1 MRRRSRARAAM
12 RLAALLLAEVAAA
25 RFVLGALGPD
35 GPASW
40 QLRTPPEW
48 HGQDPLDAAAQI
60 AGIVALAI
68 LAYLAVIT
76 MVHLVALGAT
86 CVPSSRSLGL
96 SLSRLATRTGPR
108 WLTSLAVTAT
118 FAGVGVTGCS
128 ATPPERPPAT
138 MVLETPTPPADTTAP
153 VTMLLDPSR
162 GPDVSAPHQPT
173 AASQSE
179 PVHGA
184 EETPQAP
191 TAPAPPQTVEVLRGD
206 SLWSIAERE
215 VSARLG
221 RNARPSEVRP
231 YWLIIIE
238 MNRSRLV
245 DPSDPDHI
253 YVGQLLML
261 P

>member
-12 RLAALLLAEVAAA
+12 RLVALLLVEVAVA
-25 RFVLGALGPD
+25 RFVLGAVRPD
-35 GPASW
+35 SPASW
-40 QLRTPPEW
+40 QLTTPHEW

-86 CVPSSRSLGL
+86 SIPSSRSLGL

-118 FAGVGVTGCS
+118 FAGVGGTGCS
-128 ATPPERPPAT
+128 ATPPEHPPAT
-138 MVLETPTPPADTTAP
+138 MVLETPAPSANPAAP

-162 GPDVSAPHQPT
+162 GPDISPHRQPT
-173 AASQSE
+173 AASPSE
-179 PVHGA
+179 PGTGA
-184 EETPQAP
+184 EVTPRVP
-191 TAPAPPQTVEVLRGD
+191 TTPAPPQTVEVLRGD

-215 VSARLG
+215 VSGRLG
-221 RNARPSEVRP
+221 RNARPYEVRP
-231 YWLIIIE
+231 YWLIVIE

-245 DPSDPDHI
+245 DPSDPDRI
-253 YVGQLLML
+253 YAGQLLVL